1 MGFFTIVLS
10 LALAGVSGYCLSQ
23 SAQSIPKLHR
33 YEARAEK
40 AAEWSTAAANRLLS
54 TRRTVAVGF
63 AVTAIS
69 LLSSLYYILFGGAG
83 GFFFAVRA
91 TLWPA
96 FLAGA
101 ELLASA
107 YMKSFWAD
115 KKTVP
120 LMDDY
125 NDAISHSANVINL
138 CDALAVGWGGLA
150 VLKLLGN

>member
-23 SAQSIPKLHR
+23 SAQSIPKLHQ
-33 YEARAEK
+33 YEAGAKK
-40 AAEWSTAAANRLLS
+40 AAEWSTAAANHLLS

-69 LLSSLYYILFGGAG
+69 LLSSLYYILFGSAG
-83 GFFFAVRA
+83 GFFAVRA
-91 TLWPA
+91 ALWPA

-101 ELLASA
+101 ELRASA